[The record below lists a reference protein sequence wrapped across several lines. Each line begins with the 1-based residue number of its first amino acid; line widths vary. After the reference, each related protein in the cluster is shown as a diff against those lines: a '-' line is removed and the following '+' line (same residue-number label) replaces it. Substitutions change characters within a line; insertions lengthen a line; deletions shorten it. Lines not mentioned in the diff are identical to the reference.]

1 MLFNIHIQD
10 YIEEYYNRKGKIDWT
25 VAAAKDLKIF
35 KSCSE
40 NKHIYEVALPSL

>member
-25 VAAAKDLKIF
+25 VAAAGHPA
-35 KSCSE
+35 SP
-40 NKHIYEVALPSL
+40 ALILT